1 MSLVVA
7 QPAALLHMESPTAFW
22 RWYRQLSLT
31 HQQRKI
37 ADFLLERPNQWVRLP
52 GILALGIAQYGAR
65 ILENRRKGLVIENR
79 TAWVGSKRHSWF
91 RIVVPK
97 VQEKLSEP
105 KPEPKQPV
113 GHVLEAHPRGFRDVG

>member
-1 MSLVVA
+1 
-7 QPAALLHMESPTAFW
+7 MESPTAFW

-37 ADFLLERPNQWVRLP
+37 ADFLLERPNQWIRLP
-52 GILALGIAQYGAR
+52 EILALGIAQYGAR

-79 TAWVGSKRHSWF
+79 TMWVGSKRHSWF

-97 VQEKLSEP
+97 VQEKLFADRPETERRP
-105 KPEPKQPV
+105 K
-113 GHVLEAHPRGFRDVG
+113 HVLEIQRTTL

>member
-1 MSLVVA
+1 MSVVLT
-7 QPAALLHMESPTAFW
+7 QPVALALHMQSPAAFW

-37 ADFLLERPNQWVRLP
+37 ADFLLETPNQWRRLP
-52 GILALGIAQYGAR
+52 EILALGIAQYGAR

-91 RIVVPK
+91 RIVVPTEC
-97 VQEKLSEP
+97 V
-105 KPEPKQPV
+105 V
-113 GHVLEAHPRGFRDVG
+113 GGAIFERGN

>member
-1 MSLVVA
+1 MSVVVA
-7 QPAALLHMESPTAFW
+7 QPATLLHMESPTAFW
-22 RWYRQLSLT
+22 RWYRELNLT

-52 GILALGIAQYGAR
+52 EILALGIAQYGAR

-97 VQEKLSEP
+97 VQETLFADR
-105 KPEPKQPV
+105 PETERRRE
-113 GHVLEAHPRGFRDVG
+113 HVLETQQRIL